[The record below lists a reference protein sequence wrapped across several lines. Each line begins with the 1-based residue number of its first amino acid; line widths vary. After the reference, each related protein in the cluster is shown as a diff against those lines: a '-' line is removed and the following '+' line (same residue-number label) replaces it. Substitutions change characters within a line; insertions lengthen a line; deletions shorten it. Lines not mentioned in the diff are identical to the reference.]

1 MLPGQTWTKLEA
13 LRYLRSV
20 SHVAIPSAIGGGA
33 ARGGAATGPDPRPT
47 GRPWRVPT
55 WALVATGVLLAA
67 VAFVLLTGM
76 RPAFDAYGWLVW
88 GHQTV
93 HLNLD
98 LNAAPS
104 WKPLPFLFTLPYSL
118 LPGDAALWLWMVTAV
133 AGAFA
138 GAVFAARIAYRLSAP
153 APRYARAAGAVFAG
167 VGVLGIAGY
176 WHFVLIATSDP
187 LMTTLCLA
195 AIDAHMSGRRRLA
208 WALLVLASLGRPEAW
223 LVTAAYALWAWRA
236 DPALRIPVLAGL
248 AAIPLLWFGIPT
260 ITSGNPLIAGKI
272 EADSTA
278 ALPGNRVTGT
288 LDGFTSLYELPMWI
302 AALAAVLL
310 AAVRRERSWIVLIGA
325 ALLWLLTEI
334 AFALH
339 GWAPSPRYMFEPVA
353 VLVVLVG
360 AGIGRVLSVGRHRF
374 ALLRWAAVA
383 AVAALLVTL
392 AQPARTRARLA
403 HNGIDLGQTWARQIG
418 RLHRVIADVGGPRR
432 VLACGKPVTEIRF
445 QSILA
450 WATDRERC
458 RRRLGSPHRGED
470 ASADRPVRAPLGRM
484 GRPDRSTSRATGAR
498 YAPGYGRTPT
508 SAEPPSGP
516 RRSAAASDSRQH
528 RAAQTAETMST
539 DGQAPIT

>member
-1 MLPGQTWTKLEA
+1 MIL
-13 LRYLRSV
+13 V
-20 SHVAIPSAIGGGA
+20 S
-33 ARGGAATGPDPRPT
+33 
-47 GRPWRVPT
+47 
-55 WALVATGVLLAA
+55 

-76 RPAFDAYGWLVW
+76 RPAYDAYGWLVW
-88 GHQTV
+88 GRQTV

-118 LPGDAALWLWMVTAV
+118 IPGQAALWLWMVTAV

-138 GAVFAARIAYRLSAP
+138 GSVFAARIAYRLSAP
-153 APRYARAAGAVFAG
+153 AHRYARVAGAVFAA

-195 AIDAHMSGRRRLA
+195 AIDAHLSGRRRLA

-223 LVTAAYALWAWRA
+223 LVTAAYALWAWRS
-236 DPALRIPVLAGL
+236 DPALRTSVLVGL

-272 EADSTA
+272 EADSTV

-302 AALAAVLL
+302 AALAAILL
-310 AAVRRERSWIVLIGA
+310 AAVRRERTWIVLIGA

-360 AGIGRVLSVGRHRF
+360 AGIGRVLSVGP
-374 ALLRWAAVA
+374 APLRA
-383 AVAALLVTL
+383 AALGRRGGRRRALGD
-392 AQPARTRARLA
+392 ARPAGPNARATRSQR
-403 HNGIDLGQTWARQIG
+403 DRP
-418 RLHRVIADVGGPRR
+418 RADVG
-432 VLACGKPVTEIRF
+432 T
-445 QSILA
+445 
-450 WATDRERC
+450 TDRPPAPRDRRC
-458 RRRLGSPHRGED
+458 RRPAARPRLRQAGDRDQVPEHPRLGDERERRRRWLESARRGED
-470 ASADRPVRAPLGRM
+470 ASARSSCSSPTGPG
-484 GRPDRSTSRATGAR
+484 GSSGPSTSRATGAR

-508 SAEPPSGP
+508 SAEPEPSRG
-516 RRSAAASDSRQH
+516 RRSAQRPPRPTSASTGRH
-528 RAAQTAETMST
+528 TTAETRIT
-539 DGQAPIT
+539 DGHAPMR

>member
-1 MLPGQTWTKLEA
+1 MWSSPSIISLSPRSQPAAPPRSPPRLSRLTLGSGFRCALEPKP
-13 LRYLRSV
+13 LTVRYLRNV
-20 SHVAIPSAIGGGA
+20 SQVTIPPALGARNGGDDTSASPSPPR
-33 ARGGAATGPDPRPT
+33 AR
-47 GRPWRVPT
+47 WRRIPT
-55 WALVATGVLLAA
+55 WVPVAALVILAA
-67 VAFVLLTGM
+67 VAFILLTGM
-76 RPAFDAYGWLVW
+76 RPAYDAYGWLVW
-88 GHQTV
+88 GRQAV

-118 LPGDAALWLWMVTAV
+118 IPGQAALWLWMVTAV

-138 GAVFAARIAYRLSAP
+138 GSVFAARIAYRLSAP
-153 APRYARAAGAVFAG
+153 AHRYARVAGAVFAA

-187 LMTTLCLA
+187 LMTTLCLG
-195 AIDAHMSGRRRLA
+195 AIDAHLSGRRRLA

-223 LVTAAYALWAWRA
+223 LVTAVYALWAWRSE
-236 DPALRIPVLAGL
+236 PGLRASLLVGL
-248 AAIPLLWFGIPT
+248 AAIPVLWFGIPT

-272 EADSTA
+272 EADSTV

-302 AALAAVLL
+302 AALAATLL
-310 AAVRRERSWIVLIGA
+310 AAVRRERTWIVLIGA
-325 ALLWLLTEI
+325 AMLWLLTEI

-360 AGIGRVLSVGRHRF
+360 AGFGRVLSVGPNRF
-374 ALLRWAAVA
+374 ALMRWAAVA

-403 HNGIDLGQTWARQIG
+403 HNGIDLGQTWARQIS
-418 RLHRVIADVGGPRR
+418 RLHRVIADVGGPQS

-450 WATDRERC
+450 FAMSENVAEVGWNPRDEVKKGKPIVLFEPRWAGWVVRPINVPRDR
-458 RRRLGSPHRGED
+458 
-470 ASADRPVRAPLGRM
+470 
-484 GRPDRSTSRATGAR
+484 
-498 YAPGYGRTPT
+498 
-508 SAEPPSGP
+508 
-516 RRSAAASDSRQH
+516 
-528 RAAQTAETMST
+528 RAACAGLRANSEF
-539 DGQAPIT
+539 G

>member
-1 MLPGQTWTKLEA
+1 
-13 LRYLRSV
+13 V
-20 SHVAIPSAIGGGA
+20 SHVAIPPAIRDGA
-33 ARGGAATGPDPRPT
+33 TSRDAAFRPKPPPKR
-47 GRPWRVPT
+47 RPWRVPT
-55 WALVATGVLLAA
+55 WVLVVIVVLLAA

-76 RPAFDAYGWLVW
+76 RPAYDAYGWLVW

-118 LPGDAALWLWMVTAV
+118 IPGDAALWLWMVTAV

-138 GAVFAARIAYRLSAP
+138 GAVFAGRIAYRLSAP
-153 APRYARAAGAVFAG
+153 AHRYARVAGAVFAG
-167 VGVLGIAGY
+167 IGVLGIAGY

-195 AIDAHMSGRRRLA
+195 AVDAHLSGRRRLA

-223 LVTAAYALWAWRA
+223 LVTAAYALWAWRS
-236 DPALRIPVLAGL
+236 DPALRNSVLAGL
-248 AAIPLLWFGIPT
+248 VAVPLLWFGIPA
-260 ITSGNPLIAGKI
+260 IASGNPLIAGKI

-278 ALPGNRVTGT
+278 ALPGNRLGGT

-302 AALAAVLL
+302 AAVAAILL
-310 AAVRRERSWIVLIGA
+310 GAVRRERSWIVLIGA
-325 ALLWLLTEI
+325 AVLWLLTEI

-360 AGIGRVLSVGRHRF
+360 AGIGRVLGVGRHRL
-374 ALLRWAAVA
+374 ALARWAAVA
-383 AVAALLVTL
+383 AVAGLLVTL

-403 HNGIDLGQTWARQIG
+403 HNGINLGQTWARQIG
-418 RLHRVIADVGGPRR
+418 RLHRVIADAGGPQR

-450 WATDRERC
+450 WATNENVADVGWDPPREVKTRQPVVLFEP
-458 RRRLGSPHRGED
+458 RWAGWVV
-470 ASADRPVRAPLGRM
+470 RPVNAPR
-484 GRPDRSTSRATGAR
+484 DR
-498 YAPGYGRTPT
+498 
-508 SAEPPSGP
+508 
-516 RRSAAASDSRQH
+516 
-528 RAAQTAETMST
+528 RAACARLRTNS
-539 DGQAPIT
+539 DFG